1 VATKMMTQEA
11 SVTKT
16 SHMGRKKRWPERT
29 AIKFAAGT
37 FERIAAILDEGEDR
51 MTFMREAVEREIE
64 RRQRA
69 AERGKRR

>member
-1 VATKMMTQEA
+1 MMTQEA

-16 SHMGRKKRWPERT
+16 SLMGRKRRWPERT

-37 FERIAAILDEGEDR
+37 FERIAAILDEDEDR

-64 RRQRA
+64 RREA
-69 AERGKRR
+69 AGKRKRVPKRG

>member
-1 VATKMMTQEA
+1 
-11 SVTKT
+11 
-16 SHMGRKKRWPERT
+16 
-29 AIKFAAGT
+29 
-37 FERIAAILDEGEDR
+37 

>member
-1 VATKMMTQEA
+1 MQ
-11 SVTKT
+11 
-16 SHMGRKKRWPERT
+16 
-29 AIKFAAGT
+29 
-37 FERIAAILDEGEDR
+37 EGEDR